1 MPLANLSTSTLSRE
15 EMGNATGLF
24 NMLRNIGGSIGIAM
38 ATTAIIRRAAQHQN
52 DLAGQISPSNPI
64 LQQKSAQIAGY
75 LSHRLGPGAARPGS
89 FGMLY
94 WLMEQQAALKA
105 YVDVF
110 RWTALLAFFCAAAV
124 WLFKKRVKHT
134 AAPTGVH

>member
-1 MPLANLSTSTLSRE
+1 MTTSTLSRE

-38 ATTAIIRRAAQHQN
+38 ATTALIRRAAFYQTN
-52 DLAGQISPSNPI
+52 IGANLGVSNI
-64 LQQKSAQIAGY
+64 VLQQKSAALAGY
-75 LSHRLGPGAARPGS
+75 LAHRVGPAQARGGS

-94 WLMEQQAALKA
+94 GLMEQQAVLKA

-110 RWTALLAFFCAAAV
+110 RWTALLAFFCAGAV
-124 WLFKKRVKHT
+124 WLFKKPSKNV
-134 AAPTGVH
+134 APPPGVH